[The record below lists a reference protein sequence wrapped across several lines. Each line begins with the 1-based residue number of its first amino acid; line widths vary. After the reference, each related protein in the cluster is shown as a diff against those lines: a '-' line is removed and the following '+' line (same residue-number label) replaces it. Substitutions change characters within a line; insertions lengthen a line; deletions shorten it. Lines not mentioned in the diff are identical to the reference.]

1 VQLKNLLKKNSVTVV
16 DGRKEVIKV
25 IGTPFGP
32 LTRLWCRHEA
42 GCLSKLAH
50 LGFANAPKLISS
62 TDTSFTM
69 ERIEGKSLDGR
80 EPIEERLFLR
90 VMDMVRELHDLG
102 FAHGNLR
109 PNNILIRD
117 GSEPVLIDFET
128 CCEKPNPLFF
138 LARFSDQVRLH
149 LLWKSRV
156 VQANPEIVGTRFPGI
171 VSLAMFVITPISRL
185 SAILKSAKK
194 RVRKSLKGSAA
205 QEDARPRSEGKDAG
219 PPAGSRDGNEN
230 RDKIAAVIK

>member
-1 VQLKNLLKKNSVTVV
+1 MQLKNLLKKNSVSVV

-42 GCLSKLAH
+42 GCLSKLAE

-69 ERIEGKSLDGR
+69 EKIEGKSL
-80 EPIEERLFLR
+80 ERLEWVDEGLFLR
-90 VMDMVRELHDLG
+90 VLDMVRELHDLG

-109 PNNILIRD
+109 PNNILVRD
-117 GSEPVLIDFET
+117 GDEPVLIDFET
-128 CCEKPNPLFF
+128 CCENPNPLYF
-138 LARFSDQVRLH
+138 LARFSDQLRLH

-156 VQANPEIVGTRFPGI
+156 VQTNPEMVGKRFSAF

-194 RVRKSLKGSAA
+194 RVRKSLKGPAA
-205 QEDARPRSEGKDAG
+205 QKDA
-219 PPAGSRDGNEN
+219 PPKSESKDAASMAGTRDSNES

>member
-1 VQLKNLLKKNSVTVV
+1 MQLKNLLKRNSIAVA
-16 DGRKEVIKV
+16 DGGKEVTKV

-42 GCLSKLAH
+42 GCLSKLAE

-62 TDTSFTM
+62 TADSFTM
-69 ERIEGKSLDGR
+69 EKIEGKSL
-80 EPIEERLFLR
+80 ERLEWVDEGLFLR

-138 LARFSDQVRLH
+138 LARFSDHVRLH
-149 LLWKSRV
+149 LLWRSRV
-156 VQANPEIVGTRFPGI
+156 VQSDPERVRTRFPGY
-171 VSLAMFVITPISRL
+171 VSLAMLVITPISRL

-194 RVRKSLKGSAA
+194 RVRKSLKGPPA
-205 QEDARPRSEGKDAG
+205 QKDAPPKSESKDAG
-219 PPAGSRDGNEN
+219 PVAGARDGNES